1 MFSLL
6 PLFLSSKF
14 YFLFTPSRAIRKNQ
28 GDLGGAGT
36 TGCVRFE
43 DVDVRYKYD
52 CKIRRY
58 MPVFCVLVS
67 SYNGNMCSVCVC
79 VFVFVFVFVCLCML
93 CVCLYMCVF
102 CVFIIIISYLR
113 TFAVVLKY
121 TCKIRK
127 QTHYLK
133 RGK

>member
-79 VFVFVFVFVCLCML
+79 VCVCVCVFVYV
-93 CVCLYMCVF
+93 MCVF
-102 CVFIIIISYLR
+102 VYVRILCFYYYYILFEDFCSRPQIHL
-113 TFAVVLKY
+113 
-121 TCKIRK
+121 
-127 QTHYLK
+127 QN
-133 RGK
+133 